1 MRQISKELAMYIL
14 DANDESELFC
24 VVRDKDNHPVASDIR
39 IMSGLVRVEIRL
51 ASNKEFVKNHDKVW
65 EYYMHITCFPI
76 TEHSLIMAFACPED
90 RDKALAIAAENYKN
104 KFEAMNKFLEKIDR
118 RCRLYLM

>member
-14 DANDESELFC
+14 DANDESELYC

-76 TEHSLIMAFACPED
+76 TEHSLIMAFARPED
-90 RDKALAIAAENYKN
+90 RDKALAVAFENDRSG
-104 KFEAMNKFLEKIDR
+104 FEAMNKFIETIESRKQ
-118 RCRLYLM
+118 

>member
-90 RDKALAIAAENYKN
+90 RDKALAIEIEKLKYGV
-104 KFEAMNKFLEKIDR
+104 EAIKALDKFLLTIDKKV
-118 RCRLYLM
+118 